1 MNVKMSKNECK
12 QGEKSK
18 FFKVAHRKL
27 NFEPNKHFIVATV
40 ATIQKC
46 ISMGLIHDAQP
57 KIR

>member
-1 MNVKMSKNECK
+1 MSKNECK